1 MKLPRRRFLRLAA
14 GVVVFPAVT
23 RIARA
28 QSYPTRP
35 VRLIVGFAAG
45 GPVDIAA
52 RVIGQWLSERLGQPF
67 VVENRPGA
75 SGNIATET
83 VVNASADAHTLLL
96 MGASNTINPALY
108 SKLNF
113 NFLRDIVPIAGIM
126 RSTLVLL
133 VNPSFGPKTVPELIA
148 FAKTNPGKINMA
160 SGGTGTS
167 SHMAGELF
175 KAMADVDMLHLPYR
189 GESLALNDL
198 LGGQVQMMFG
208 NMSSSLEFVRT
219 DKLRALAVTTAARSE
234 VLPELPTVGDF
245 VPDYEVSGMNGI
257 GGPRNLPAE
266 VIDKLNKVVNAG
278 LADSKLKARLADLGG
293 TPIPGSP
300 TDYGKLLSGEVEK
313 WSKLIRASNIK
324 PD

>member
-1 MKLPRRRFLRLAA
+1 
-14 GVVVFPAVT
+14 
-23 RIARA
+23 
-28 QSYPTRP
+28 
-35 VRLIVGFAAG
+35 
-45 GPVDIAA
+45 
-52 RVIGQWLSERLGQPF
+52 
-67 VVENRPGA
+67 
-75 SGNIATET
+75 
-83 VVNASADAHTLLL
+83 

-234 VLPELPTVGDF
+234 VLPELPTVGAF

>member
-1 MKLPRRRFLRLAA
+1 
-14 GVVVFPAVT
+14 
-23 RIARA
+23 
-28 QSYPTRP
+28 